1 MRTALSSPA
10 LAGPLDRRSQSRL
23 ALALLVAVW
32 LLFTFPAFTG
42 KARFPV
48 DFAGPAP
55 GHEGKPQ
62 VNAELGDAFYAFY
75 PWHSYLGDQLRD
87 LELPLWDPYRFAGTA
102 FSAAIGT
109 GTFYPPNWLYASG
122 HVLATFTAIALAS
135 LLASLLLSYWFL
147 CVVRL
152 HPYAAAVGAVVWT
165 FSAFL
170 MKWSTN
176 EHVFGSALWLPLALG
191 GLEVARRGQFRRGVT
206 LATLGLALSL
216 LAGHAQVAL
225 IVWLAVALWAGVSIV
240 FTRAGRDG
248 AGGAGVGRQ
257 IGAAVAAF
265 GLAGGIAAIQ
275 LLPTA
280 QFTSLI
286 LRQETTFELA
296 KRTALPEAH
305 APTIVLPD
313 YRGSPLDRNYAGP
326 GVNYTETAL
335 YAGIFTLPLAL
346 LGLLN
351 RPGRLAVYV
360 LLLTVIG
367 LLATFGTPF
376 YRLVLALP
384 GFDRTLFVTRFIL
397 LVDVGLAGLAAVGV
411 HSLLTEPARRSLG
424 LLVIPLLAVVAVLV
438 LLTVDHGR
446 TPLPE
451 AYIRL
456 RGVRA
461 VALVLLGGAAIA
473 WLALQPGRVPL
484 VGLAVLAIVTLDL
497 WRFAFPYSPYQR
509 PRDVYARSPVVQYLA
524 AVQGPRPRYANV
536 GVYSVAPN
544 GALEYG
550 IYGIEGYDPFVP
562 KRIVELVSIA
572 EDQITKASFNFFGP
586 FQHTAFQSP
595 VMDLLGVRSA
605 VAPAGTPGVA
615 AGNSVVVDRPSAFPP
630 AFLTSCWEHVDDAA
644 ALDRLRGM
652 TSAQLRTTA
661 IVSRGDLPAVGT
673 GPCRNAGD
681 ATIERYEPERVVART
696 RADAASV
703 LVLTDAWF
711 PGWTVTVD
719 GKDATML
726 LVDHAL
732 RGVALPAG
740 EHTVQFRF
748 RPRALTAGAG
758 VTGVSLLFLVAWALV
773 SRRRPGAARP
783 GRIDVI

>member
-1 MRTALSSPA
+1 MALV
-10 LAGPLDRRSQSRL
+10 
-23 ALALLVAVW
+23 LLVAVW

-55 GHEGKPQ
+55 GQEGKPQ
-62 VNAELGDAFYAFY
+62 ANAELGDAFYAFY
-75 PWHSYLGDQLRD
+75 PWHSYLGERLRD

-109 GTFYPPNWLYASG
+109 GTFYPLNWLYASG

-240 FTRAGRDG
+240 FTWAGRD
-248 AGGAGVGRQ
+248 AEGGAGVGRQ
-257 IGAAVAAF
+257 IGAAAAAF
-265 GLAGGIAAIQ
+265 GLAVGIAAIQ

-296 KRTALPEAH
+296 KRTALPDEH
-305 APTIVLPD
+305 APTILLPD
-313 YRGSPLDRNYAGP
+313 YRGSPLDGNYAGP

-335 YAGIFTLPLAL
+335 YAGIFTLPLAF
-346 LGLLN
+346 LGLVN
-351 RPGRLAVYV
+351 RPGRLALYF
-360 LLLTVIG
+360 LLLTVVG

-411 HSLLTEPARRSLG
+411 HSLLTEPARRSVG
-424 LLVIPLLAVVAVLV
+424 LLVLPLLALVAVLV
-438 LLTVDHGR
+438 LLVADEGR

-461 VALVLLGGAAIA
+461 VALVLLGGAVVA
-473 WLALQPGRVPL
+473 WLALQPGRVAL
-484 VGLAVLAIVTLDL
+484 AGLAVLAIVTLDL

-509 PRDVYARSPVVQYLA
+509 PREVYVRSPAVQYVA
-524 AVQGPRPRYANV
+524 AVDGPRPRYANV
-536 GVYSVAPN
+536 SGYSIAPN
-544 GALEYG
+544 GALEYR

-586 FQHTAFQSP
+586 FQQTTFQSP
-595 VMDLLGVRSA
+595 VMDLLGVRTA
-605 VAPAGTPGVA
+605 VAPAGTPGVV

-630 AFLTSCWEHVDDAA
+630 AFLASCWERTTEGAS
-644 ALDRLRGM
+644 LDRLRAM
-652 TSAQLRTTA
+652 SASELRTTA
-661 IVSRGDLPAVGT
+661 IVTGGPTLPKPA
-673 GPCRNAGD
+673 GPCRSAGE
-681 ATIERYEPERVVART
+681 ATIERYQPERVVART
-696 RADAASV
+696 RADAPSV

-711 PGWTVTVD
+711 PGWSVTVD
-719 GKDATML
+719 GEDATMR

-732 RGVALPAG
+732 RGVVLPAG
-740 EHTVQFRF
+740 EHTVEFRF

-758 VTGVSLLFLVAWALV
+758 VTAVSLLFLVAWAAA
-773 SRRRPGAARP
+773 SRRRLGAARP
-783 GRIDVI
+783 GRIDVIE

>member
-1 MRTALSSPA
+1 MGTALSSPA
-10 LAGPLDRRSQSRL
+10 GAGPQDRRSQGRL
-23 ALALLVAVW
+23 ALALLVVVW

-48 DFAGPAP
+48 DFAGPPP
-55 GHEGKPQ
+55 GQEGKPQ

-75 PWHSYLGDQLRD
+75 PWHSYLGERLRD

-147 CVVRL
+147 CIVRL

-165 FSAFL
+165 FSAFI

-206 LATLGLALSL
+206 LTTLGLALSL
-216 LAGHAQVAL
+216 LAGHAQITL
-225 IVWLAVALWAGVSIV
+225 IVCLAVAVWAGVNIV
-240 FTRAGRDG
+240 FTWAGRDG
-248 AGGAGVGRQ
+248 AGAGVGHQ
-257 IGAAVAAF
+257 IGAAAAAF

-286 LRQETTFELA
+286 LRQETTFEMA
-296 KRTALPEAH
+296 KRSALPEEH

-313 YRGSPLDRNYAGP
+313 YRGSPLDRNFAGP
-326 GVNYTETAL
+326 GVNYTESAL
-335 YAGIFTLPLAL
+335 YAGVLTLPLAF
-346 LGLLN
+346 LGLMN
-351 RPGRLAVYV
+351 RPGRLAVFF

-384 GFDRTLFVTRFIL
+384 GFDRTFFVTRFIL

-411 HSLLTEPARRSLG
+411 HSLLTEPARRSVG
-424 LLVIPLLAVVAVLV
+424 LLIVPLLAVVAVLV
-438 LLTVDHGR
+438 LLTADRGR

-456 RGVRA
+456 QGVRA
-461 VALVLLGGAAIA
+461 IALVLLGGAAVV

-497 WRFAFPYSPYQR
+497 WRFAFPYSPYQS
-509 PRDVYARSPVVQYLA
+509 PRDVYARSPAVQYLA
-524 AVQGPRPRYANV
+524 AVEGPRPRYANV
-536 GVYSVAPN
+536 SGYSIAPN
-544 GALEYG
+544 GALEYR
-550 IYGIEGYDPFVP
+550 IYGIEGYDSFVP

-572 EDQITKASFNFFGP
+572 DDQIYKASFNFFGP

-595 VMDLLGVRSA
+595 VMDLLGRAYRSG
-605 VAPAGTPGVA
+605 AGRH
-615 AGNSVVVDRPSAFPP
+615 AGCGR
-630 AFLTSCWEHVDDAA
+630 
-644 ALDRLRGM
+644 R
-652 TSAQLRTTA
+652 QLR
-661 IVSRGDLPAVGT
+661 
-673 GPCRNAGD
+673 
-681 ATIERYEPERVVART
+681 
-696 RADAASV
+696 
-703 LVLTDAWF
+703 
-711 PGWTVTVD
+711 
-719 GKDATML
+719 
-726 LVDHAL
+726 
-732 RGVALPAG
+732 
-740 EHTVQFRF
+740 
-748 RPRALTAGAG
+748 
-758 VTGVSLLFLVAWALV
+758 
-773 SRRRPGAARP
+773 RRRPSVGLSAGVPHLVLGARRRRRRPRPPQGHDLGAAANHGHCHRW
-783 GRIDVI
+783 